1 METEQLLSREF
12 GPIIDEFDLGAFASA
27 IGIGTGSSPATLRH
41 AKRLM
46 APPARIASDAIAPPP
61 RKTKVAGGLV
71 PTASPAEMTTQ
82 PPPPLSVHADDED
95 DTTTEATSP
104 PSVLQP
110 ARAVS
115 SSKQKGLRHFSL
127 IVCEKL
133 RQLQVTTY
141 HVVSDELV
149 IELTQQN
156 GPTFLGQSG
165 KKCEA
170 KNIRRR
176 VYDALNVLLAIGV
189 IRKERKQITWVGLP
203 SAEPLLDRQRLVAER
218 DSARNAVAA
227 KRGQLA
233 DLLKYYVGRRN
244 LQERN
249 RRSCN
254 HADHQQ
260 RLYMPFGLVRAPKDG
275 IVDAE
280 LRDNRRKV
288 RVVSNKMFTLRDD
301 KELLLKMGCA
311 QVSPDDLVRICPKE
325 IVPFYPQTCLSPR
338 AVFGYPIPLRTDP
351 VLLQE

>member
-1 METEQLLSREF
+1 MAAVLALIRRLGHSFITLHRVGHTTRTGPVRAGGIRINVLRDSGSEIWGEFLGKLRLAGPWQSAARTSPPQRLVGDCRMETEQLLSREF

-141 HVVSDELV
+141 HVVRRASVPVYLRRLIWSCQVSDELV

-165 KKCEA
+165 K
-170 KNIRRR
+170 
-176 VYDALNVLLAIGV
+176 V
-189 IRKERKQITWVGLP
+189 T
-203 SAEPLLDRQRLVAER
+203 S
-218 DSARNAVAA
+218 SSH
-227 KRGQLA
+227 
-233 DLLKYYVGRRN
+233 VGRGSR
-244 LQERN
+244 LTVQSEMRSKEHSSTGVRCTQRSAGDRRHQEGTETDHMGWPSICGTPARPATT
-249 RRSCN
+249 RGGTGLCQECCCCETRPAGRS
-254 HADHQQ
+254 
-260 RLYMPFGLVRAPKDG
+260 
-275 IVDAE
+275 
-280 LRDNRRKV
+280 
-288 RVVSNKMFTLRDD
+288 
-301 KELLLKMGCA
+301 A
-311 QVSPDDLVRICPKE
+311 QV
-325 IVPFYPQTCLSPR
+325 
-338 AVFGYPIPLRTDP
+338 LRWP
-351 VLLQE
+351 S